1 MEEVASVNDEVV
13 NELIQKMGP
22 LIASMKD
29 PSSLKEKLLQ
39 MERLFAK
46 NMELKQKIDQWD
58 SENMELKQKIDQWD
72 SENRSDRSEEAK
84 EMTRYLAKE
93 KAETK
98 SLMILEWRKYKQFC
112 CCLGA
117 SLDI

>member
-46 NMELKQKIDQWD
+46 
-58 SENMELKQKIDQWD
+58 NMELKQKIDQWD